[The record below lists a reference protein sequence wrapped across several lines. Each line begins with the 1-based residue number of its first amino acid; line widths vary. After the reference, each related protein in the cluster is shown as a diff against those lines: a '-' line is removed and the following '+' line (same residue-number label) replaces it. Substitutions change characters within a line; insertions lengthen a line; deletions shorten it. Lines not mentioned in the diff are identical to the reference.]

1 MTNKEIWQAVLGE
14 VELAISP
21 ASFTTW
27 FRKTSIIR
35 FENDVV
41 VISVP
46 NGFAKEWLENK
57 YNKFILK
64 AIKNFQ
70 SDIRKVRCIVSVK
83 NVSEEALLQKKEVD
97 SVFSGDMEN
106 IIDLRETETLAQK
119 TREGHIGLNQ
129 RYTFENF
136 IVGSNNELAHAACLA
151 VSKNPGQ
158 TYNPLFIYGGVG
170 LGKTHL
176 LQSVANSVLAKNPK
190 KKVIYSTAEFF
201 TNRYIDMVKNQQ
213 AREFKKSYL
222 DTDLLIIDDIQF
234 IAGKEKTQEEF
245 FHIFNTLYQL
255 NKQIILSSDRPPK
268 AIATLEDRLRSRFE
282 GGMIADVSR
291 PDLET
296 RIAILQHKAAQ
307 KDFEIEN
314 EALNYIA
321 SNIQNNI
328 RELEGALSR
337 VIVTCELKNA
347 EPTLGYVKKILSDII
362 HSGRKKGIGF
372 KQIIEAVADFYNIN
386 PQDLTNRSRRKDIV
400 KPRQVAMYLM
410 REEIKASFPGIG
422 EHLGGRDHSTAMHAY
437 EKIYKEIERDEVLE
451 QEIQNIKGRLYNNP

>member
-1 MTNKEIWQAVLGE
+1 MTNNEIWQAVLGE
-14 VELAISP
+14 VELAVSP

-27 FRKTSIIR
+27 FRNTSIIE
-35 FENDVV
+35 FKDDA
-41 VISVP
+41 VIVSVP

-57 YNKFILK
+57 YNQFILK
-64 AIKNFQ
+64 ALRNFREN
-70 SDIRKVRCIVSVK
+70 IRKVRCVVSAK
-83 NVSEEALLQKKEVD
+83 NMQGVPRSQKKEVD
-97 SVFSGDMEN
+97 SVLSGGEESL
-106 IIDLRETETLAQK
+106 IDLRNTETSFQQA
-119 TREGHIGLNQ
+119 EGGHIGLNH

-151 VSKNPGQ
+151 VSRNSGR

-176 LQSVANSVLAKNPK
+176 LQSVANSILTQDPK
-190 KKVIYSTAEFF
+190 KRIIYSTAEFF

-222 DTDLLIIDDIQF
+222 NTDLLIIDDIQF

-321 SNIQNNI
+321 SNIQHNI

-337 VIVTCELKNA
+337 IIVTCELKNA
-347 EPTLGYVKKILSDII
+347 EPTLGYVKKTLSDII

-372 KQIIEAVADFYNIN
+372 KQVLEAVADFYNVN
-386 PQDLTNRSRRKDIV
+386 HQELVNRSRRKDIV
-400 KPRQVAMYLM
+400 RPRQVAIYLM
-410 REEIKASFPGIG
+410 REELRASFPGIG
-422 EHLGGRDHSTAMHAY
+422 DQLGGRDHSTAMHAY
-437 EKIYKEIERDEVLE
+437 EKISREVEQDETLE
-451 QEIQNIKGRLYNNP
+451 QELQNIKAKIYNNG